1 MGLVASCDMVVAGSS
16 STFALTEAR
25 LGLAAAVISIPV
37 LARLDDR
44 SASRW
49 LLTAGTFDAA
59 EAQRIG
65 LVTEAVDDVDAAVTV
80 LTDELLLCSPQGLRE
95 TKVLLTHG
103 LLEAFAAGRDRVAE
117 QSSRLFQSEEAQEG
131 MIAFLQRRPPRWAPQ
146 AAG

>member
-1 MGLVASCDMVVAGSS
+1 MQVALPEPLAIPTGIAVPEAGP
-16 STFALTEAR
+16 F
-25 LGLAAAVISIPV
+25 
-37 LARLDDR
+37 
-44 SASRW
+44 
-49 LLTAGTFDAA
+49 
-59 EAQRIG
+59 
-65 LVTEAVDDVDAAVTV
+65 EAVDDVDAAVTV